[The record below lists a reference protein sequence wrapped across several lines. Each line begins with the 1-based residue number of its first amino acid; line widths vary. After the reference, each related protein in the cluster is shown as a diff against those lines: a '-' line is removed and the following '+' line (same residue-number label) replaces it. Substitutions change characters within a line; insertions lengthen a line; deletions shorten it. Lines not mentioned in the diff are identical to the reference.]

1 LPSEKNSLPDI
12 WKEEDERTF
21 LRNNKYLP
29 FVYTEK
35 KLTLVTV
42 KKDGTKDVKKDPL
55 FIRFEKNMGTDE
67 SGKDK
72 IEKYILHKD
81 VMTINGVK
89 EKEVEKFYNRGQN
102 EDGTINFTR
111 TDLVKFRETES
122 FSSIS
127 TLIEH
132 PLDYVL
138 DKTAKL
144 RLQGASA
151 LSAVYTTKGT
161 VAHAI
166 IEELFNPKH
175 GGTPKDIKQQIDSRF
190 NEVLNQKILENGG
203 ILLQK
208 ENLSETEIFKG
219 KMKDCVVKLLNL
231 IEQNNLKVVA
241 CEQSFDKV
249 VIPEFAK
256 ANISFNGSIDM
267 ILEDEKGNPF
277 VFDFKFSPKTNKY
290 EGLIQENRAMQL
302 SLYKGLIAKTTQKNA
317 KAVAY
322 ILLPEVKVVTA
333 EELKGYIY
341 KKDVKE
347 ERKGNLLV
355 EMMNSYEYRKN
366 QILKGIVEDGEEME
380 ASLLEYN
387 IDSEDK
393 NLVPLDIEEHKKKGT
408 SNKAPNKYSNYQIF
422 KAGK

>member
-1 LPSEKNSLPDI
+1 
-12 WKEEDERTF
+12 
-21 LRNNKYLP
+21 
-29 FVYTEK
+29 
-35 KLTLVTV
+35 
-42 KKDGTKDVKKDPL
+42 
-55 FIRFEKNMGTDE
+55 MGIIT
-67 SGKDK
+67 K
-72 IEKYILHKD
+72 IEVQK
-81 VMTINGVK
+81 N
-89 EKEVEKFYNRGQN
+89 N
-102 EDGTINFTR
+102 EERANLYLDDDFCCGISIE
-111 TDLVKFRETES
+111 LVIKHQ
-122 FSSIS
+122 
-127 TLIEH
+127 L
-132 PLDYVL
+132 
-138 DKTAKL
+138 K
-144 RLQGASA
+144 
-151 LSAVYTTKGT
+151 KG
-161 VAHAI
+161 I
-166 IEELFNPKH
+166 
-175 GGTPKDIKQQIDSRF
+175 QID
-190 NEVLNQKILENGG
+190 EEQL
-203 ILLQK
+203 K
-208 ENLSETEIFKG
+208 E
-219 KMKDCVVKLLNL
+219 
-231 IEQNNLKVVA
+231 
-241 CEQSFDKV
+241 
-249 VIPEFAK
+249 
-256 ANISFNGSIDM
+256 M

-366 QILKGIVEDGEEME
+366 QILNGIVEDGEEME

-422 KAGK
+422 KEKQWQLIECYQQWTINHMMNT